1 MRKSVLLTYI
11 KIFIV
16 IIIIVGLVY
25 FGIKFFTREYDA
37 EAFETVKTNLLL
49 IQAKTEVIAQKV
61 EIEEEDAEYI
71 GTKIDEKK
79 DDQKI
84 QNLISNNIIDIESED
99 SNYYCLD
106 NNNLAELELSDIQVD
121 DYFIVDYEQNDIIY
135 VDGIEN
141 SEGNT
146 VYKLSEME

>member
-1 MRKSVLLTYI
+1 MYLSISLP
-11 KIFIV
+11 IFIV

-121 DYFIVDYEQNDIIY
+121 DDFIVDYEQNDIIY

>member
-16 IIIIVGLVY
+16 IIIIAGLVY
-25 FGIKFFTREYDA
+25 LGIKFFTREYDA

>member
-16 IIIIVGLVY
+16 IIIIAGLVY
-25 FGIKFFTREYDA
+25 LGIKFFTKEYDS

-49 IQAKTEVIAQKV
+49 VQSKTEVIAQKV

-84 QNLISNNIIDIESED
+84 QNLINNNVIDIESED

>member
-49 IQAKTEVIAQKV
+49 IQAKTEVIA
-61 EIEEEDAEYI
+61 
-71 GTKIDEKK
+71 
-79 DDQKI
+79 
-84 QNLISNNIIDIESED
+84 
-99 SNYYCLD
+99 
-106 NNNLAELELSDIQVD
+106 
-121 DYFIVDYEQNDIIY
+121 
-135 VDGIEN
+135 
-141 SEGNT
+141 
-146 VYKLSEME
+146 